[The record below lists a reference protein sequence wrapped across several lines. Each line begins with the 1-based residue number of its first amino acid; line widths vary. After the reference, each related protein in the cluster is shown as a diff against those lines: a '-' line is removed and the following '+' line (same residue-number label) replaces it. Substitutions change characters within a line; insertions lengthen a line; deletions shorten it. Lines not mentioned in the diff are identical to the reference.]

1 MKNTIS
7 LLRKGLMLFLIISTF
22 NLASCAIMPP
32 PQLELRTL
40 RPNRD
45 FTEIHYSYEYC
56 KKKFLGLCVDK
67 DIKTEVIQVSDKEM
81 VNKLYDMGFI
91 LKVRDLPL

>member
-1 MKNTIS
+1 MKNIINQ
-7 LLRKGLMLFLIISTF
+7 LKKGLTLFLIISTF
-22 NLASCAIMPP
+22 NLASCAITPP

-56 KKKFLGLCVDK
+56 KKKFLGICIDK
-67 DIKTEVIQVSDKEM
+67 DIKTDILLVSDKEM
-81 VNKLYDMGFI
+81 MNKLYDMGFI
-91 LKVRDLPL
+91 LKARELP